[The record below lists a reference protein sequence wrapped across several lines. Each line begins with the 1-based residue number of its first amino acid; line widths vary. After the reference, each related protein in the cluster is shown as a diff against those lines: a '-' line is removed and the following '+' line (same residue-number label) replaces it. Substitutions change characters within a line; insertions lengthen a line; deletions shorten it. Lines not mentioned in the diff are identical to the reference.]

1 MVAVG
6 IGVGMST
13 EGNVTLGLRV
23 VPGSNGAKVSVEM
36 VAVGTGVAMPT
47 EGNVTLG
54 LRVVP
59 SSNGA

>member
-1 MVAVG
+1 
-6 IGVGMST
+6 MST

-59 SSNGA
+59 GSNGA